1 MDKVTITD
9 VIKAQRGWFSNENK
23 VFFGDKVYDV
33 NKGGRSEKHYL
44 VRLTQA
50 WTDMFDGKPKDHFR
64 VNELDQETLK
74 IGKLLDDIFLTVADL
89 DAWLRKN

>member
-50 WTDMFDGKPKDHFR
+50 WADMF
-64 VNELDQETLK
+64 
-74 IGKLLDDIFLTVADL
+74 
-89 DAWLRKN
+89 